1 MAIIFYS
8 MPNVDEYVVLP
19 GPGNQ
24 TRLFSGMVIVFLFSH
39 GYRVAMLYGF
49 GGPTMHVSA

>member
-1 MAIIFYS
+1 